1 MSDLSTVRL
10 YLLRAMY
17 LLMAVGLGLTIWP
30 RILDPG
36 NVSLMSSVVRGMLG
50 ALALMALWGVRYPV
64 AMLPVLLFELLW
76 KVIWVLAFG
85 LGPWLSGTLDPD
97 RQQTL
102 MECLLGVVLL
112 PLVIPWGHVY
122 RHYVRAPG
130 DRWGGT
136 GGQPSRATAA
146 PPARG

>member
-130 DRWGGT
+130 DRWGRKGT
-136 GGQPSRATAA
+136 GVEPAPAA
-146 PPARG
+146 HR